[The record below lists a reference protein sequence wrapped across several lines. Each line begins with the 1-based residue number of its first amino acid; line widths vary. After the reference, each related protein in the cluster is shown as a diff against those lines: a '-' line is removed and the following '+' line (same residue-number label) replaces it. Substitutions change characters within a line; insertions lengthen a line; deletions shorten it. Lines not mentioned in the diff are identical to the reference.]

1 MSAKARKIEGARQRE
16 GAGIT
21 ETMDSQVEERMLRG
35 GRGRKVKAG
44 GGMEEKPSE
53 GRGPKL
59 RVCEKANT
67 EAFSFISLLK
77 QCIIR
82 TCLVQKC
89 SPWVDDSPSISH
101 GLLRDNPIARCDG
114 YSLLSA

>member
-1 MSAKARKIEGARQRE
+1 
-16 GAGIT
+16 
-21 ETMDSQVEERMLRG
+21 
-35 GRGRKVKAG
+35 
-44 GGMEEKPSE
+44 MEEKPRE

-59 RVCEKANT
+59 RVCEKVNT
-67 EAFSFISLLK
+67 ESFSFISLLK

-89 SPWVDDSPSISH
+89 SPWVDNSPSINH

-114 YSLLSA
+114 YSLLPT